1 MTNRRPT
8 LCVVAGPNG
17 SGKTTTT
24 IQLLNNEWAAD
35 SLYINPDN
43 IAQEMFGDWNSPE
56 AVLKA
61 AEKATQMR
69 YECLEQGRDFV
80 FETVFSSPEK
90 LEFLK
95 KAKEA
100 GFFIRFFYVC
110 TSDPS
115 INVARIT
122 QRYLNGGHEVPI
134 SKVISRYYK
143 SLLNAEEA
151 IAFVDRAYVYD
162 NSIDD
167 QLPRLLYRTI
177 DGELFKRYTTLY
189 RRNSK
194 LGTNDDLTP
203 RRVNSFRAT
212 KKRKPRL
219 TTSVSWFYLLEQ
231 IKVP

>member
-43 IAQEMFGDWNSPE
+43 IAQEMYGDWNSPE

-69 YECLEQGRDFV
+69 YECLKQGRDFV

-151 IAFVDRAYVYD
+151 ITFVDRAYVYD

-177 DGELFKRYTTLY
+177 DGEVYKRYTEEIP
-189 RRNSK
+189 NWA
-194 LGTNDDLTP
+194 LT
-203 RRVNSFRAT
+203 
-212 KKRKPRL
+212 
-219 TTSVSWFYLLEQ
+219 
-231 IKVP
+231 II

>member
-95 KAKEA
+95 KTKEA

-177 DGELFKRYTTLY
+177 DGELFKRYTEEIPNWAQT
-189 RRNSK
+189 
-194 LGTNDDLTP
+194 
-203 RRVNSFRAT
+203 
-212 KKRKPRL
+212 
-219 TTSVSWFYLLEQ
+219 
-231 IKVP
+231 II

>member
-35 SLYINPDN
+35 SMYINPDN

-61 AEKATQMR
+61 AEKATRMR
-69 YECLEQGRDFV
+69 YECIEEGRDFV

-110 TSDPS
+110 TSDPA

-177 DGELFKRYTTLY
+177 DGKLFKRYT
-189 RRNSK
+189 
-194 LGTNDDLTP
+194 DD
-203 RRVNSFRAT
+203 
-212 KKRKPRL
+212 
-219 TTSVSWFYLLEQ
+219 
-231 IKVP
+231 VPLWAKTIID